1 MPHRFRRT
9 RIAVAG
15 ALAVTLLATS
25 GCSWF
30 RKGDAL
36 YAQSPESRPLEV
48 PPDLDLPRTAGAA
61 PQGSVTASGQSIAT
75 QAPAAPAPAP
85 AVGASAGATATATAQ
100 TQGFTTSGTRDE
112 VYARVGEL
120 LGGIEGV
127 EIASRAELLGAYDV
141 NYEGA
146 NFLVR
151 VSEVQAGAYVSAVD
165 PRGMPATGDAPA
177 KLIAALQGAIG
188 GN

>member
-1 MPHRFRRT
+1 MSPMPHRFRRMHL
-9 RIAVAG
+9 AVTA

-48 PPDLDLPRTAGAA
+48 PPDLDLPRTDGAA
-61 PQGSVTASGQSIAT
+61 PQGSVTASGQAIAT
-75 QAPAAPAPAP
+75 QAPAAPGA
-85 AVGASAGATATATAQ
+85 GASATATAQ
-100 TQGFTTSGTRDE
+100 AQGFTTSGTRDE

-151 VSEVQAGAYVSAVD
+151 VSDVQAGAYVSAVD

>member
-1 MPHRFRRT
+1 MSPMPHRFRRMHV
-9 RIAVAG
+9 AVAA

-48 PPDLDLPRTAGAA
+48 PPDLDLPRTDGAA
-61 PQGSVTASGQSIAT
+61 PQGSVTASGQAIAT
-75 QAPAAPAPAP
+75 QAPAAPGA
-85 AVGASAGATATATAQ
+85 GASATATAQ
-100 TQGFTTSGTRDE
+100 AQGFTTSGTRDE

-151 VSEVQAGAYVSAVD
+151 VSDVQAGAYVSAVD

>member
-1 MPHRFRRT
+1 MSPMPHGFRRMHV
-9 RIAVAG
+9 AVAA

-48 PPDLDLPRTAGAA
+48 PPDLDLPRTAGGA
-61 PQGSVTASGQSIAT
+61 PQGSVTASGQAIAT
-75 QAPAAPAPAP
+75 QVPAAS
-85 AVGASAGATATATAQ
+85 GAGATASAQ
-100 TQGFTTSGTRDE
+100 AQGFTTAGTREE

-177 KLIAALQGAIG
+177 KLIAALQGAFG

>member
-1 MPHRFRRT
+1 MSPMPHRFRRMHV
-9 RIAVAG
+9 AVAA

-48 PPDLDLPRTAGAA
+48 PPDLDLPRTDGAA
-61 PQGSVTASGQSIAT
+61 PQGSVTASGQAIAT
-75 QAPAAPAPAP
+75 QAPPAPGA
-85 AVGASAGATATATAQ
+85 GASATATAQ
-100 TQGFTTSGTRDE
+100 AQGFTTSGTRDE

-177 KLIAALQGAIG
+177 KLIAALQGALG

>member
-1 MPHRFRRT
+1 M
-9 RIAVAG
+9 
-15 ALAVTLLATS
+15 
-25 GCSWF
+25 
-30 RKGDAL
+30 
-36 YAQSPESRPLEV
+36 
-48 PPDLDLPRTAGAA
+48 
-61 PQGSVTASGQSIAT
+61 TASGQAIAT
-75 QAPAAPAPAP
+75 QAPAAPGA
-85 AVGASAGATATATAQ
+85 GASATATAQ
-100 TQGFTTSGTRDE
+100 AQGFTTSGTRDE

-151 VSEVQAGAYVSAVD
+151 VSDVQAGAYVSAVD

>member
-1 MPHRFRRT
+1 MSPKPHRVRRLNV
-9 RIAVAG
+9 AVAG
-15 ALAVTLLATS
+15 ALAITLLATS

-48 PPDLDLPRTAGAA
+48 PPDLDLPRTDGAA
-61 PQGSVTASGQSIAT
+61 PQGSVTASGQAIAT
-75 QAPAAPAPAP
+75 QAPASP
-85 AVGASAGATATATAQ
+85 GATAGAAAPAQ
-100 TQGFTTSGTRDE
+100 AAGFTTAGTRDE

-120 LGGIEGV
+120 LDGIEGV

-177 KLIAALQGAIG
+177 RLIAALQGAIG

>member
-1 MPHRFRRT
+1 MSPKPHRVRRLNV
-9 RIAVAG
+9 AVAG
-15 ALAVTLLATS
+15 ALAITLLATS

-48 PPDLDLPRTAGAA
+48 PPDLDLPRTADGA
-61 PQGSVTASGQSIAT
+61 PQGSVTASGQAIAT
-75 QAPAAPAPAP
+75 QAPAAPGA
-85 AVGASAGATATATAQ
+85 GASATASAQ
-100 TQGFTTSGTRDE
+100 AQGFTTAGTREE
-112 VYARVGEL
+112 VYERVGEL

-141 NYEGA
+141 NYEGT

-165 PRGMPATGDAPA
+165 PRGMPAAGDAPA
-177 KLIAALQGAIG
+177 KLIAALQGAFG

>member
-1 MPHRFRRT
+1 MSPLSHRLRR
-9 RIAVAG
+9 RQLVVAG

-30 RKGDAL
+30 RKSDTL

-48 PPDLDLPRTAGAA
+48 PPDLDLPRTAGSAQ
-61 PQGSVTASGQSIAT
+61 QGSVTASGQAAAGPLQAAS
-75 QAPAAPAPAP
+75 APAT
-85 AVGASAGATATATAQ
+85 GATASGQAT
-100 TQGFTTSGTRDE
+100 GFTTPGTRE
-112 VYARVGEL
+112 AVYARVGEL
-120 LGGIEGV
+120 LGSIGGV
-127 EIASRAELLGAYDV
+127 DIASRAELLGAYDV

-165 PRGMPATGDAPA
+165 PRGMPASGEAPA

>member
-1 MPHRFRRT
+1 MSPTPHRSRRLNF
-9 RIAVAG
+9 AVAA
-15 ALAVTLLATS
+15 ALAATLVATS

-30 RKGDAL
+30 RKTDEL
-36 YAQSPESRPLEV
+36 YAQSAQSRPLEV
-48 PPDLDLPRTAGAA
+48 PPDLDLPRTTGAGST
-61 PQGSVTASGQSIAT
+61 QGSVTASGQAIAT
-75 QAPAAPAPAP
+75 QAPTATS
-85 AVGASAGATATATAQ
+85 ASASQA
-100 TQGFTTSGTRDE
+100 QGFTTSGTRDA

-120 LGGIEGV
+120 LVGIEGV

-141 NYEGA
+141 NYEGS

-165 PRGMPATGDAPA
+165 PRGMPATGGAPA
-177 KLIAALQGAIG
+177 RLIEALRAAIG

>member
-1 MPHRFRRT
+1 MSPKPHRVRRLNV
-9 RIAVAG
+9 AVAG
-15 ALAVTLLATS
+15 ALAITLLATS

-48 PPDLDLPRTAGAA
+48 PPDLDLPRTADGA
-61 PQGSVTASGQSIAT
+61 PQGSVTASGQAIAT
-75 QAPAAPAPAP
+75 QMPAASGA
-85 AVGASAGATATATAQ
+85 GASATAFAQ
-100 TQGFTTSGTRDE
+100 AQGFTTAGTREE

-141 NYEGA
+141 NYEGT

-177 KLIAALQGAIG
+177 KLIAALQGAFG

>member
-1 MPHRFRRT
+1 MSPMPHRFRRMHV
-9 RIAVAG
+9 AVAA

-48 PPDLDLPRTAGAA
+48 PPDLDLPRTDGAA
-61 PQGSVTASGQSIAT
+61 PQGSVTASGQAIAT
-75 QAPAAPAPAP
+75 QAPAAPGA
-85 AVGASAGATATATAQ
+85 GASATATAQ
-100 TQGFTTSGTRDE
+100 AQGFSTSGTRDE

-151 VSEVQAGAYVSAVD
+151 VSDVQAGAYVSAVD

>member
-1 MPHRFRRT
+1 MSPMPHRFRRMHV
-9 RIAVAG
+9 AVAA

-48 PPDLDLPRTAGAA
+48 PPDLDLPRTDGAA
-61 PQGSVTASGQSIAT
+61 PQGSVTASGQAIAT
-75 QAPAAPAPAP
+75 QAPAAPGA
-85 AVGASAGATATATAQ
+85 GASVTATAQ
-100 TQGFTTSGTRDE
+100 AQGFSTSGTRDE

-151 VSEVQAGAYVSAVD
+151 VSDVQAGAYVSAVD

>member
-1 MPHRFRRT
+1 MSPMPHRFRRMHV
-9 RIAVAG
+9 AVAA

-48 PPDLDLPRTAGAA
+48 PPDLDLPRTDGAA
-61 PQGSVTASGQSIAT
+61 PQGSVTASGQAIAT
-75 QAPAAPAPAP
+75 QAPAAPGA
-85 AVGASAGATATATAQ
+85 GASATATAQ
-100 TQGFTTSGTRDE
+100 AQGFTTSGTRDE

-177 KLIAALQGAIG
+177 KLIAALQGALG

>member
-1 MPHRFRRT
+1 MSPMPHRFRRMHV
-9 RIAVAG
+9 AVAA

-48 PPDLDLPRTAGAA
+48 PPDLDLPRTAGGA
-61 PQGSVTASGQSIAT
+61 PQGSVTASGQAIAT
-75 QAPAAPAPAP
+75 QVPAAS
-85 AVGASAGATATATAQ
+85 GAGATASAQ
-100 TQGFTTSGTRDE
+100 AQGFTTAGTREE

-177 KLIAALQGAIG
+177 KLIAALQGAFG

>member
-1 MPHRFRRT
+1 MSPKPHRVRRLNV
-9 RIAVAG
+9 AVAG
-15 ALAVTLLATS
+15 ALAITLLATS

-48 PPDLDLPRTAGAA
+48 PPDLDLPRTADGA
-61 PQGSVTASGQSIAT
+61 PQGSVTASGQAIAT
-75 QAPAAPAPAP
+75 QAPAAPAA
-85 AVGASAGATATATAQ
+85 GASATASAQ
-100 TQGFTTSGTRDE
+100 AQGFTTAGTREE
-112 VYARVGEL
+112 VYERVGEL

-141 NYEGA
+141 NYEGT

-177 KLIAALQGAIG
+177 KLIAALQGAFG

>member
-1 MPHRFRRT
+1 MSLMPHRFRRMHV
-9 RIAVAG
+9 AVAA

-48 PPDLDLPRTAGAA
+48 PPDLDLPRTDGAA
-61 PQGSVTASGQSIAT
+61 PQGSVTASGQAIAT
-75 QAPAAPAPAP
+75 QAPAAPGA
-85 AVGASAGATATATAQ
+85 GASATATAQ
-100 TQGFTTSGTRDE
+100 AQGFTTSGTRDE

-177 KLIAALQGAIG
+177 KLIAALQGAFG

>member
-1 MPHRFRRT
+1 MSPKPHRVRRLNV
-9 RIAVAG
+9 AVAG
-15 ALAVTLLATS
+15 ALAITLLATS

-48 PPDLDLPRTAGAA
+48 PPDLDLPRTADGA
-61 PQGSVTASGQSIAT
+61 PQGSVTASGQAIAT
-75 QAPAAPAPAP
+75 QAPAAPAA
-85 AVGASAGATATATAQ
+85 GASATASAQ
-100 TQGFTTSGTRDE
+100 AQGFTTAGTREE

-141 NYEGA
+141 NYEGT

-177 KLIAALQGAIG
+177 KLIAALQGAFG

>member
-1 MPHRFRRT
+1 MSPKPHRVRRLNV
-9 RIAVAG
+9 AVAG
-15 ALAVTLLATS
+15 ALAITLLATS

-48 PPDLDLPRTAGAA
+48 PPDLDLPRTADGA
-61 PQGSVTASGQSIAT
+61 PQGSVTASGQAIAT
-75 QAPAAPAPAP
+75 QAPAAPGA
-85 AVGASAGATATATAQ
+85 GASATASAQ
-100 TQGFTTSGTRDE
+100 AQGFTTSATREE

-120 LGGIEGV
+120 LAGIEGV

-177 KLIAALQGAIG
+177 KLIAALQGAFG